1 MHAKIPSPEAILL
14 NFGFVSVKVLNRYDC
29 RITGTGAANMTG
41 GRPRVLIVE
50 KSAERRTALK
60 DILRNGFQ
68 ILEAEN
74 EREAAELL
82 KKCGADLCVMLPDT
96 YQDVTGQSEIYSA
109 QLKRLE
115 RKASLDSLTGLLNHA
130 TAQKKVKQRMYCNRE
145 SEFAFLIFDLDYFKL
160 ANDTYGHQFGDK
172 VLIYIA
178 ERLRSVLRKEDL
190 AVRIGGDE
198 FMVVMEYHQEIE
210 SVVDRIFHKLSGT
223 YEHFP
228 ISLSMGIS
236 TTKDCDREYEALFS
250 RADKALYT
258 AKRSG
263 RGRYVFYDDMMEAM
277 FSVLSPIESN
287 KESKEE

>member
-1 MHAKIPSPEAILL
+1 MKGE
-14 NFGFVSVKVLNRYDC
+14 K
-29 RITGTGAANMTG
+29 
-41 GRPRVLIVE
+41 PRVLIVE
-50 KSAERRTALK
+50 KSEEKRIILR

-82 KKCGADLCVMLPDT
+82 KKHGVDFCVMRPDT
-96 YQDVTGQSEIYSA
+96 YQDMSGQSEVYSA
-109 QLKRLE
+109 QLRKLE
-115 RKASLDSLTGLLNHA
+115 RKASLDPLTGLLNHA
-130 TAQKKVKQRMYCNRE
+130 TAREKVKQRMYCNRE

-178 ERLRSVLRKEDL
+178 EKLRSVLRKEDL

-198 FMVVMEYHQEIE
+198 FMVVVEYHQEIE
-210 SVVDRIFHKLSGT
+210 SVVERIFENLSGT

-228 ISLSMGIS
+228 ISLSMGVS
-236 TTKDCDREYEALFS
+236 TTKDCDREYEMLFK

-263 RGRYVFYDDMMEAM
+263 RGRYVFYNDMMEAM
-277 FSVLSPIESN
+277 FSVLSPIESG
-287 KESKEE
+287 EGSKEE

>member
-1 MHAKIPSPEAILL
+1 MKGE
-14 NFGFVSVKVLNRYDC
+14 K
-29 RITGTGAANMTG
+29 
-41 GRPRVLIVE
+41 PRVLIVE
-50 KSAERRTALK
+50 KSEEKRIILR

-82 KKCGADLCVMLPDT
+82 KEHGVDFCVMWPVNYEDRS
-96 YQDVTGQSEIYSA
+96 GQSEVYSA
-109 QLKRLE
+109 QLRRLE
-115 RKASLDSLTGLLNHA
+115 RKASLDPLTGLLNHA
-130 TAQKKVKQRMYCNRE
+130 TAREKVKQRMYYNRE

-178 ERLRSVLRKEDL
+178 EKLRSILRKEDL

-198 FMVVMEYHQEIE
+198 FMVVVEYHQEIE
-210 SVVDRIFHKLSGT
+210 SVVELIFENLSGT

-228 ISLSMGIS
+228 ISLSMGVS
-236 TTKDCDREYEALFS
+236 TTKDCDREYEMLFK

-263 RGRYVFYDDMMEAM
+263 RGRYVFYNDMMEAM
-277 FSVLSPIESN
+277 FSVLSPIESG
-287 KESKEE
+287 EERKEE

>member
-1 MHAKIPSPEAILL
+1 MKGE
-14 NFGFVSVKVLNRYDC
+14 K
-29 RITGTGAANMTG
+29 
-41 GRPRVLIVE
+41 PRVLIVE
-50 KSAERRTALK
+50 KSEEKRIILR

-82 KKCGADLCVMLPDT
+82 KEHGVDFFFFFPDKN
-96 YQDVTGQSEIYSA
+96 QDMSGQSEVYSA
-109 QLKRLE
+109 QLRRLE
-115 RKASLDSLTGLLNHA
+115 RKASLDPLTGLLNHA
-130 TAQKKVKQRMYCNRE
+130 TAREKVKQRMYCNRE

-178 ERLRSVLRKEDL
+178 EKLRSILRKEDL

-198 FMVVMEYHQEIE
+198 FMVVVEYHQEIE
-210 SVVDRIFHKLSGT
+210 SVVERIFENLSGT

-228 ISLSMGIS
+228 ISLSMGVS
-236 TTKDCDREYEALFS
+236 TTKDCDREYEMLFK

-263 RGRYVFYDDMMEAM
+263 RGRYVFYNDMMEAM
-277 FSVLSPIESN
+277 FSVLSPIESGE
-287 KESKEE
+287 ESKEE

>member
-1 MHAKIPSPEAILL
+1 
-14 NFGFVSVKVLNRYDC
+14 
-29 RITGTGAANMTG
+29 MTG

-50 KSAERRTALK
+50 KSEERRTVLR

-68 ILEAEN
+68 ILEAED
-74 EREAAELL
+74 EREAAKLL
-82 KKCGADLCVMLPDT
+82 KKRGADLCVMLPNT
-96 YQDVTGQSEIYSA
+96 YQDMTGQNEIYSA

-115 RKASLDSLTGLLNHA
+115 RKASLDPLTGLLNHA
-130 TAQKKVKQRMYCNRE
+130 TAQKKIKQQLCCNRE
-145 SEFAFLIFDLDYFKL
+145 SEFAFVIFDLDYFKL

-178 ERLRSVLRKEDL
+178 QRLRSVLRKEDL

-198 FMVVMEYHQEIE
+198 FMIVMEYHKEID
-210 SVVDRIFHKLSGT
+210 SVVDRIFHKLSGS
-223 YEHFP
+223 YEHFL

-236 TTKDCDREYEALFS
+236 TTQDCSREYDVLFKQ
-250 RADKALYT
+250 ADKALYT

-263 RGRYVFYDDMMEAM
+263 RGRYVFYDNMMEAM

-287 KESKEE
+287 KG

>member
-1 MHAKIPSPEAILL
+1 MKGE
-14 NFGFVSVKVLNRYDC
+14 K
-29 RITGTGAANMTG
+29 
-41 GRPRVLIVE
+41 PRVLIVE
-50 KSAERRTALK
+50 KSEEKRIILR

-82 KKCGADLCVMLPDT
+82 KEHGVDFCVMRPDT
-96 YQDVTGQSEIYSA
+96 YQDISGQSEVYSA

-115 RKASLDSLTGLLNHA
+115 RKASLDPLTGLLNHA
-130 TAQKKVKQRMYCNRE
+130 TAREKVKQRMYCNRE

-178 ERLRSVLRKEDL
+178 EKLRSILRKEDL

-198 FMVVMEYHQEIE
+198 FMVVVEYHQEIE
-210 SVVDRIFHKLSGT
+210 SVVERIFENLSGT

-228 ISLSMGIS
+228 ISLSMGVS
-236 TTKDCDREYEALFS
+236 TTKDCDREYEMLFK

-263 RGRYVFYDDMMEAM
+263 RGRYLFYNDMMEAM
-277 FSVLSPIESN
+277 FSVLSPIESGE
-287 KESKEE
+287 ESKEE